1 MDQKIEKNKEGK
13 NRNEMI
19 KMKQLLETFQ
29 NKKEKDKKNN
39 ELIAL
44 RKWF

>member
-44 RKWF
+44 RK